1 MIKCLNKYGVSFETV
16 RPSAEI
22 LKKMPL
28 WHHPG
33 EDRQK
38 RQENNG
44 KKAKCMRKNH
54 AVMTIG
60 DGLDL
65 AQRLKNSKHAKLASC
80 VCDECEDDREVQGCQ
95 NPHACATAA
104 ASRLGQILPKWI
116 P

>member
-1 MIKCLNKYGVSFETV
+1 MIKCLNKYGISFETV
-16 RPSAEI
+16 RPSTEL

-54 AVMTIG
+54 AALTIG
-60 DGLDL
+60 DGLSL
-65 AQRLKNSKHAKLASC
+65 AQRLKNPIHAKLASC
-80 VCDECEDDREVQGCQ
+80 VCDECEDDREVRGCQ

-104 ASRLGQILPKWI
+104 ASRLGQILPRWI